1 MKKQVWIAVCVS
13 AMLGTG
19 VLLLSGGRE
28 AEGLP
33 WQTLN
38 GKIET
43 ALAVQEE
50 TNEAAERSRSG
61 GTQAECASAS
71 SGQGQAGSGRPA
83 RGDLP
88 AQKPQPSRPDE
99 KPAAENGNA
108 EPEAKTAPRSTTAQ
122 AASGATTAKSSAA
135 AESPPG
141 EAAPGEAGRIRLNS
155 ADAAA
160 LMELP
165 GIGAKKAQAILDY
178 RAEHGPFRDV
188 TELLEVKGIG
198 AKMLEKM
205 MPELAL

>member
-50 TNEAAERSRSG
+50 TNEAADRSRSG

-71 SGQGQAGSGRPA
+71 SGQSQAGSGRPA
-83 RGDLP
+83 RGALP
-88 AQKPQPSRPDE
+88 AQPSRPSA

-135 AESPPG
+135 AESLPG
-141 EAAPGEAGRIRLNS
+141 DAAPGEAGKIRLNS
-155 ADAAA
+155 AGAAA

>member
-1 MKKQVWIAVCVS
+1 
-13 AMLGTG
+13 MLGTG

-71 SGQGQAGSGRPA
+71 SGQSQAGSGRSA
-83 RGDLP
+83 RGALP
-88 AQKPQPSRPDE
+88 AQPSRPSA

-108 EPEAKTAPRSTTAQ
+108 EPKAKTAPRSTTAQ

-135 AESPPG
+135 ESPPG
-141 EAAPGEAGRIRLNS
+141 DAAPGEAGKIRLNS

>member
-1 MKKQVWIAVCVS
+1 MKKQVWIAACIS
-13 AMLGTG
+13 AVLGTG

-50 TNEAAERSRSG
+50 TDKAADRSRNG
-61 GTQAECASAS
+61 RTQTECASAS

-83 RGDLP
+83 RDALP
-88 AQKPQPSRPDE
+88 AQKPQPSRLGE
-99 KPAAENGNA
+99 KPAAQNGNA

-122 AASGATTAKSSAA
+122 AAPGSNTAKSSAA

-141 EAAPGEAGRIRLNS
+141 EAGKIRLNS